1 MSKFSDTLTL
11 YQSNCFTASWEQ
23 CKGKSGSVTYTPTG
37 YLVKQGYAHSYFGN
51 YENYNNFAKVIGHG
65 KSPQIQVKTIDY
77 TLSLTMTLNKQAFQ
91 RSFNLSLGKRL
102 SEKMFLKDDF
112 SDVKILCNGKT
123 FPCHKVILSNQSEVF
138 KSMLSNGCGS
148 MIEASTGEIKI
159 KDIPADVMESLLY
172 FLYFDH
178 ENLKGIM
185 FNITK

>member
-1 MSKFSDTLTL
+1 M
-11 YQSNCFTASWEQ
+11 E
-23 CKGKSGSVTYTPTG
+23 
-37 YLVKQGYAHSYFGN
+37 N
-51 YENYNNFAKVIGHG
+51 YENYNNFSKVIGHG
-65 KSPQIQVKTIDY
+65 KSPQIQVKTIYY
-77 TLSLTMTLNKQAFQ
+77 TLSLTMTLNKPAFQ
-91 RSFNLSLGKRL
+91 RSSNLSLGKRL

-159 KDIPADVMESLLY
+159 KDISADVMESLLY

-178 ENLKGIM
+178 ENLRGII
-185 FNITK
+185 FDITK

>member
-1 MSKFSDTLTL
+1 MSRFSDRLTL
-11 YQSNCFTASWEQ
+11 YQSYCYTASWKQSE
-23 CKGKSGSVTYTPTG
+23 GKSGSVIYTPTV
-37 YLVKQGYAHSYFGN
+37 YNVKKGYAHSYFGN
-51 YENYNNFAKVIGHG
+51 YENHNNFAKVIGHG
-65 KSPQIQVKTIDY
+65 KSPQIQIKTIDY
-77 TLSLTMTLNKQAFQ
+77 ILSLEMNLNKQAFQ
-91 RSFNLSLGKRL
+91 RPFNFSLGKRL

-138 KSMLSNGCGS
+138 KNMLCNGCGS

-159 KDIPADVMESLLY
+159 KDISADVMESLLY

>member
-1 MSKFSDTLTL
+1 MKL
-11 YQSNCFTASWEQ
+11 FTASWEQ
-23 CKGKSGSVTYTPTG
+23 CVGKSGSVTYAPTG
-37 YLVKQGYAHSYFGN
+37 YLVKKGYNYSYAEN
-51 YENYNNFAKVIGHG
+51 AENYNDGYKFAKVIGHG

-77 TLSLTMTLNKQAFQ
+77 TLSLTMTLNEQAFQ

-112 SDVKILCNGKT
+112 SDVKIICNGKT

-159 KDIPADVMESLLY
+159 KDISADAMESLLY
-172 FLYFDH
+172 FLYFDDH
-178 ENLKGIM
+178 ENLKGI
-185 FNITK
+185 FFKITK

>member
-1 MSKFSDTLTL
+1 
-11 YQSNCFTASWEQ
+11 
-23 CKGKSGSVTYTPTG
+23 
-37 YLVKQGYAHSYFGN
+37 
-51 YENYNNFAKVIGHG
+51 
-65 KSPQIQVKTIDY
+65 
-77 TLSLTMTLNKQAFQ
+77 MTLKKQAFQ

-112 SDVKILCNGKT
+112 SDVKIICNGKT

-159 KDIPADVMESLLY
+159 KDISADVMESLLC

-178 ENLKGIM
+178 ENLNMIDSRLGTELYILLSPEIDD
-185 FNITK
+185 F

>member
-1 MSKFSDTLTL
+1 MFVDDDEGHRQNK
-11 YQSNCFTASWEQ
+11 
-23 CKGKSGSVTYTPTG
+23 
-37 YLVKQGYAHSYFGN
+37 
-51 YENYNNFAKVIGHG
+51 FAKVFGHG

-77 TLSLTMTLNKQAFQ
+77 QVRFTMDLNKQAFQ
-91 RSFNLSLGKRL
+91 QPFNLSLGKRL

-159 KDIPADVMESLLY
+159 KDISAETMESLLY

-178 ENLKGIM
+178 ENLKGTLLLVKLLQGVQRQGKHLC
-185 FNITK
+185 FNLL